1 MKYLKTTFLLLIFLC
16 LNNCQSFQNVMTGAK
31 TKTTDEFLVKKKDPL
46 ILPPQYEELPVPNS
60 KKTKQENKI
69 KSVLGNSNQSTEN
82 SKINSNLENL
92 ILRELKNRK

>member
-1 MKYLKTTFLLLIFLC
+1 MRNIQIIFLLLFLTF
-16 LNNCQSFQNVMTGAK
+16 LNNCNSVREVMSGEQR
-31 TKTTDEFLVKKKDPL
+31 TTDEFLVKKKDPL